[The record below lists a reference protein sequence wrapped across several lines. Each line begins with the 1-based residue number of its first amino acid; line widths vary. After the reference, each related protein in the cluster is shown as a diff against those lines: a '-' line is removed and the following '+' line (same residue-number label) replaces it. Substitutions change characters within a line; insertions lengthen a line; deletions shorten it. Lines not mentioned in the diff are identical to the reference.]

1 MRRRLK
7 HSAALVALT
16 SLFLASLSAP
26 VQAAAKKDPPPGHGP
41 GTMQVQ
47 SATDAVLSKLDPK
60 LEAKVKK
67 GDTAPVAVFATV
79 QGDTTQARAVLD
91 NARVAK
97 SGDAALVLGSIPVQ
111 ALPKLAAVPGVVAIQ
126 PIEMTRTGQPLTDP
140 DPDLH
145 KAPTAAER
153 KTALAKVKADDVPYT
168 EAPPLQTPTSTS

>member
-26 VQAAAKKDPPPGHGP
+26 VQAAAKKDPPPGQGP

-67 GDTAPVAVFATV
+67 GDTAPVAVFGLPAACCAA
-79 QGDTTQARAVLD
+79 GRLPARQAKR
-91 NARVAK
+91 AK
-97 SGDAALVLGSIPVQ
+97 S
-111 ALPKLAAVPGVVAIQ
+111 
-126 PIEMTRTGQPLTDP
+126 
-140 DPDLH
+140 
-145 KAPTAAER
+145 
-153 KTALAKVKADDVPYT
+153 
-168 EAPPLQTPTSTS
+168 